1 MPCGVP
7 LRKLGSRDL
16 TRSCSHLCLRLRT
29 SRPFNVTLQLIY
41 LIRGGAPLLKLCD
54 ARRINFHGDFDVKNK
69 FCNKHLFLSGAQ
81 QRDEVG
87 GRDSPRSILASYQG
101 GRQTPSFVPP
111 VADGPGVS
119 LISACGDGELGYPD
133 HTIPEIATA

>member
-54 ARRINFHGDFDVKNK
+54 ARRIN
-69 FCNKHLFLSGAQ
+69 LYP
-81 QRDEVG
+81 VG
-87 GRDSPRSILASYQG
+87 IEPR
-101 GRQTPSFVPP
+101 TKVP
-111 VADGPGVS
+111 
-119 LISACGDGELGYPD
+119 
-133 HTIPEIATA
+133 HATLRG